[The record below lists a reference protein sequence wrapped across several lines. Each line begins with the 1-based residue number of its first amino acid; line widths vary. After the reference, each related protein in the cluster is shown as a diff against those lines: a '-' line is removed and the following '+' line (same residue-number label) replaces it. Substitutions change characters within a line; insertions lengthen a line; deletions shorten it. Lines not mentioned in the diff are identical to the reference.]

1 MLTGIYIKVIL
12 LMSNKIKLISESEL
26 RQSIGKLNEEQ
37 LLMNIKNAAD
47 KLTNEERE
55 NIKKVFGNNKTV
67 ISEAWY
73 NTLGDVIGIFD
84 PTGIVDVI
92 NGISYFSQGEKLF
105 GTLSLISAVPYV
117 GDVIAKPF
125 LLGGK
130 AAMTGA
136 KSTKAMGMI
145 QKTYSKWGPKVIEM
159 LDNLAKSNIP
169 VAKGVAKQM
178 KEYIEFIGK
187 SAKTQKVP
195 MKQVMRRGKPL
206 YRYTSAGLKPVE
218 KVDFIKVVEQMLKPF
233 SNLPRGFRN
242 YAKKESAVLFGKNIT
257 KFWKSPPLRR
267 MLGRTKLW
275 LYFLDIMG
283 IGNFIGPDEFMSKYG
298 DKGMKQF
305 GDFMQSED
313 GQRVWEEEFGDVASG
328 EGDNTQGDTDAGSN
342 ERKQPSSGIVDD
354 LFKSIFKGII

>member
-1 MLTGIYIKVIL
+1 VLKGIYIKVLL
-12 LMSNKIKLISESEL
+12 LMTKKLKLITESEL
-26 RQSIGKLNEEQ
+26 VNSIKNLNNEQ
-37 LLMNIKNAAD
+37 LLNNVKKSAER
-47 KLTNEERE
+47 LTEEELE
-55 NIKKVFGNNKTV
+55 NIKKVFGDENNI

-105 GTLSLISAVPYV
+105 GTLSLVSAVPYV

-130 AAMTGA
+130 AAVTGA
-136 KSTKAMGMI
+136 KGTKAMSML
-145 QKTYSKWGPKVIEM
+145 QKTYSKWGPKAVEI
-159 LDNLAKSNIP
+159 LNNVAASKIP
-169 VAKGVAKQM
+169 VAKGAAKQM

-195 MKQVMRRGKPL
+195 MKQAMRRGKPL
-206 YRYTSAGLKPVE
+206 YRATSAGLKPVE

-242 YAKKESAVLFGKNIT
+242 YAKKETAVIFGKNIP
-257 KFWKSPPLRR
+257 KVWKSSPLRR

-275 LYFLDIMG
+275 LYFLDL
-283 IGNFIGPDEFMSKYG
+283 IGVANFIGPDEFATKYG
-298 DKGMKQF
+298 QEGVNKF
-305 GDFMQSED
+305 GEFMQSKE
-313 GQRVWEEEFGDVASG
+313 GQQAWEQEFGDVGSMSDDESG
-328 EGDNTQGDTDAGSN
+328 ESATAEPKPESKSDGGV
-342 ERKQPSSGIVDD
+342 VDD
-354 LFKSIFKGII
+354 LFKQLFRGLI

>member
-1 MLTGIYIKVIL
+1 
-12 LMSNKIKLISESEL
+12 MSNKIKLISKSEL
-26 RQSIGKLNEEQ
+26 RQSIEKLNEQQ
-37 LLMNIKNAAD
+37 LLINIKNAAD
-47 KLTNEERE
+47 KLTKEERE
-55 NIKKVFGNNKTV
+55 NIKKIFGNDKTV

-73 NTLGDVIGIFD
+73 NTLGDIIGIFD

-105 GTLSLISAVPYV
+105 GTLSFISAVPYV

-169 VAKGVAKQM
+169 VAKTAAKQI

-195 MKQVMRRGKPL
+195 MKQAMRRG
-206 YRYTSAGLKPVE
+206 RYTSAGLKPVE

-233 SNLPRGFRN
+233 SNLPKGFRN

-267 MLGRTKLW
+267 MLGKTKLW
-275 LYFLDIMG
+275 LYFLDILG
-283 IGNFIGPDEFMSKYG
+283 IGNFIGPDEYMSKYG

-305 GDFMQSED
+305 GDFIQSKD

-328 EGDNTQGDTDAGSN
+328 GDETQGDTDTGSN
-342 ERKQPSSGIVDD
+342 EREQPSSGVVDD

>member
-1 MLTGIYIKVIL
+1 
-12 LMSNKIKLISESEL
+12 MSSKIKLISESEL
-26 RQSIGKLNEEQ
+26 RQSVKALNEQQ
-37 LLMNIKNAAD
+37 LLMNIKKASE
-47 KLTNEERE
+47 KLTNEERQ
-55 NIKKVFGNNKTV
+55 NIKKVFGSKDTV
-67 ISEAWY
+67 INEAWY

-105 GTLSLISAVPYV
+105 GTLSLVSAVPYV

-130 AAMTGA
+130 AAVTGA
-136 KSTKAMGMI
+136 KGTKAMSML

-159 LDNLAKSNIP
+159 LNNLSKSNIP
-169 VAKGVAKQM
+169 VAKGAAKQM

-195 MKQVMRRGKPL
+195 MKQAMRRGKPL

-242 YAKKESAVLFGKNIT
+242 YAKKETAVLFGKNMP
-257 KFWKSPPLRR
+257 KVWKSAPLRR

-275 LYFLDIMG
+275 LYFLDLMG
-283 IGNFIGPDEFMSKYG
+283 IANFIGPDEFASKYG
-298 DKGMKQF
+298 DKGINEF
-305 GDFMQSED
+305 GKFMQSED
-313 GQRVWEEEFGDVASG
+313 GQKTWEEEFGEVGNAPDDTQSPDEDRTKDDKGSG
-328 EGDNTQGDTDAGSN
+328 S
-342 ERKQPSSGIVDD
+342 PIVDD
-354 LFKSIFKGII
+354 LFKQIFKGLF